1 MRIKKWLLENN
12 MARLEG
18 SETKNQNGRIEHS
31 KVLSLSLQ
39 VDGTMVEKEE
49 FSSTCFLFKRWG
61 LRDSLSHVSDEM
73 QYFWSQ
79 RSYLSFG
86 DDNRIYLS
94 LICVVCDSIN

>member
-1 MRIKKWLLENN
+1 

-49 FSSTCFLFKRWG
+49 FSAYSTLAAQEDRIKVGRSII
-61 LRDSLSHVSDEM
+61 LIDPSSMSH
-73 QYFWSQ
+73 
-79 RSYLSFG
+79 G
-86 DDNRIYLS
+86 T
-94 LICVVCDSIN
+94 